1 VSPISIGASW
11 IISAVTAEVNSAPT
25 ASSAGHRLAKIVTE
39 VLSPAVIVVLL
50 PFAVAWN
57 ATGHHVAADHSVV
70 GGGRRVLQRPPDGV
84 HRPGRQAG
92 QWDGH
97 WVRERERRFLPLMM
111 CLVSALAGL
120 VILLVWD
127 APQDVIALAWS
138 MVTVLIVCVVITR
151 WWKVSLHATVAGGA
165 VATVMLIYGWI
176 MAVLIRSSHWLPGH
190 ASRSRTTRR
199 ARSLLVHFWARSWV
213 VWCSSCFVD
222 LQVGAIF

>member
-1 VSPISIGASW
+1 
-11 IISAVTAEVNSAPT
+11 VTAEVNSAPT

-57 ATGHHVAADHSVV
+57 ATGHRVLPTIVWSVV
-70 GGGRRVLQRPPDGV
+70 VAVFYSVLPMAFIVRGA
-84 HRPGRQAG
+84 RQG

-127 APQDVIALAWS
+127 APRDIIALAWS

-176 MAVLIRSSHWLPGH
+176 MAVLIP
-190 ASRSRTTRR
+190 
-199 ARSLLVHFWARSWV
+199 LVALVAWARV
-213 VWCSSCFVD
+213 KVEDHTAAQVA
-222 LQVGAIF
+222 VGAFLGPVVGGVVFVLLR